1 MGFDF
6 ILTTML
12 FGIGL
17 DLKNVVDVTEVTNVR
32 FFYVEIGDKDN
43 DGDWIGEVRLYSV
56 RTNDGW
62 VEEIRNSEDGI
73 LTDYES
79 DEWIEIENIVL
90 QNLN

>member
-6 ILTTML
+6 IHTIMF

-43 DGDWIGEVRLYSV
+43 DGDWIGEVRFYSV

-79 DEWIEIENIVL
+79 EEWTEIENIVL